1 MSNALRFIGHA
12 TVVIDMDGVRIITD
26 PVLRPRVGAL
36 VHRHPPRNQE
46 FVQGVQAILIS
57 HLHHD
62 HLDIPSLR
70 RLPADA
76 ALLVPDGARPVVQ
89 RRVPQTPLELEPA
102 DTFEVG
108 ALRVLATPAL
118 HIGYRA
124 PFGPLG
130 GTLGYIL
137 EGSQRIYFAGDT
149 QVFEGLADLGP
160 IDVALL
166 PVAGWGPVLGPGHM
180 DPLQAVIALKMI
192 RPRIAVP
199 IHWGSL
205 VPIGLHLRTW
215 PYLVQPPREFAELA
229 QREVPEVSVVVLE
242 PGQSMALQDGRL
254 INAIRRPSRAL

>member
-1 MSNALRFIGHA
+1 VSDTLRFIGHA
-12 TVVIDMDGVRIITD
+12 TVVIDLDGVRIITD
-26 PVLRPRVGAL
+26 PVLRPRIGGL
-36 VHRHPPRNQE
+36 VHRHPPRDQA
-46 FVQGVQAILIS
+46 FVHGVNAILIS

-76 ALLVPDGARPVVQ
+76 ALLLPDGATPVVR
-89 RRVPQTPLELEPA
+89 RRVPQTPVELQPA
-102 DTFEVG
+102 ETFDVG
-108 ALRVLATPAL
+108 AVRVLATPAL

-149 QVFEGLADLGP
+149 DVFHGLGDLGP

-180 DPLQAVIALKMI
+180 DPASAVVALKMI

-242 PGQSMALQDGRL
+242 PGQSLVLQDGRP
-254 INAIRRPSRAL
+254 IEAIRRPSQN